1 MFANR
6 YYLVNLQLKNFPIRA
21 ICCATILLFSVVDSF
36 YAQKINIGSYEFS
49 DGAIYQGELAKGKPN
64 GRGITH
70 FKNGDRYEGE
80 FVNGMRHGQGIFT
93 WAEGSYYEGAFHN
106 GVFHGQGTF
115 VGIDGS
121 CYEGTFE

>member
-70 FKNGDRYEGE
+70 FKNGDRYEGQYLK
-80 FVNGMRHGQGIFT
+80 GKRHGKGTYIFSDG
-93 WAEGSYYEGAFHN
+93 EKYEGDWFQDQQHGF
-106 GVFHGQGTF
+106 GV
-115 VGIDGS
+115 
-121 CYEGTFE
+121 